1 MSDKLPSVISIVAT
15 FVLSIAVGLVLL
27 AVQAVALNGV
37 LDTGKTSTS
46 IGVGVVCQGIS
57 VLIAAAFSGW
67 FSRLLIWRY
76 DWNKTT
82 AIIAAVIVG
91 TLISACLAFLSTVLS
106 IPLAGIR

>member
-1 MSDKLPSVISIVAT
+1 MPDRFPSIISGVAT
-15 FVLSIAVGLVLL
+15 LILSAAVGLVLL

-46 IGVGVVCQGIS
+46 IGLGAACQGIS
-57 VLIAAAFSGW
+57 VLIAAVFAGW
-67 FSRLLIWRY
+67 FSKLLIWRF

-82 AIIAAVIVG
+82 AVMAAVIVG
-91 TLISACLAFLSTVLS
+91 TLLSTCLAFLSTVVS